1 MDNEQFFERFRN
13 LSRDIQFNTQK
24 LKSKIDEKAPHDQL
38 TELLSIL
45 EESWQDFSSWV
56 TLSTLDSDEDLLE
69 NCAPGFLS
77 LQSKINRLIKKNF
90 RACNP
95 KKMSIRDNHNYKSYG
110 DLKIQ
115 TYIQYFEQILD
126 LVVNNAI
133 KYSPPSYG
141 IDIDW
146 ERITGSNRLKI
157 SIISTGP
164 FIELEERAR
173 LGEKGFRAKSALNTK
188 VTGSGYG
195 LYNVKRL
202 ANLLKGSVA
211 FRVGQHVYDFNQVPY
226 GKFQIDIVL
235 PIDIEMTT

>member
-13 LSRDIQFNTQK
+13 LSRDIQFNTQN
-24 LKSKIDEKAPHDQL
+24 LKSKINERRSHDELA
-38 TELLSIL
+38 ELISVL

-56 TLSTLDSDEDLLE
+56 TLSTLDNDEDLLE

-77 LQSKINRLIKKNF
+77 LQSKITRLIKKHT
-90 RACNP
+90 RACSA
-95 KKMSIRDNHNYKSYG
+95 KRMSIRDNHNYKSDG

-141 IDIDW
+141 VDIDW
-146 ERITGSNRLKI
+146 ERVSGSNRL
-157 SIISTGP
+157 SINFVSTGP
-164 FIELEERAR
+164 FIELDERAR

-202 ANLLKGSVA
+202 ANLLKGSVT
-211 FRVGQHVYDFNQVPY
+211 FRAGQHVYDFNKIPY
-226 GKFQIDIVL
+226 GKFEVEILL
-235 PIDIEMTT
+235 PIDIEMAA